1 MRAALYRDGKLLAEA
16 PAAWEDFPVSGADGR
31 YRLDLDVER
40 TTPEW
45 SLSTATRTSWSF
57 TAPRPPTGET
67 PLLPLLQLDYDIP
80 TDLTGT
86 VGAPAAR
93 TLGFRVRARHQDGL
107 TGPKVAGMEVSV
119 SYDDGA
125 RWSRA
130 RTAPEGDGRYRIR
143 AAGSR
148 TDGYVSL
155 RVRAWDNRGNEV
167 TQEVRRAFA
176 TN

>member
-1 MRAALYRDGKLLAEA
+1 M
-16 PAAWEDFPVSGADGR
+16 
-31 YRLDLDVER
+31 
-40 TTPEW
+40 
-45 SLSTATRTSWSF
+45 
-57 TAPRPPTGET
+57 
-67 PLLPLLQLDYDIP
+67 
-80 TDLTGT
+80 
-86 VGAPAAR
+86 
-93 TLGFRVRARHQDGL
+93 RARHQDGL

-125 RWSRA
+125 HWSRA
-130 RTAPEGDGRYRIR
+130 RTAPEGDGTYRIR

-148 TDGYVSL
+148 TGGYVSL